1 MVLCSGF
8 RFHWKQGALI
18 RCLAIEEGSAM
29 VREGESRER
38 ARGRETRES
47 RAPAVLGI
55 KPHPQGWTIQ
65 PVLASLSRP
74 FLPSPP
80 PPSLVFGFSGFEVV
94 FALLKGYLRY

>member
-1 MVLCSGF
+1 
-8 RFHWKQGALI
+8 
-18 RCLAIEEGSAM
+18 M